1 MVWQIQILSWK
12 GLLGSL
18 ALTVGS
24 VTGDEGRGGSPS
36 KHVYS
41 LCDLK

>member
-1 MVWQIQILSWK
+1 MVWQIQILLE
-12 GLLGSL
+12 GLLGPL